1 MTYPRWADSDRAR
14 LIERLRRY
22 GFARNRDVDRFDR
35 EVTITD
41 NEAVWLLDMLGEL
54 DGMNG
59 GNQR

>member
-1 MTYPRWADSDRAR
+1 MTYPHWTDNDRAG
-14 LIERLRRY
+14 LIDRLRRY
-22 GFARNRDVDRFDR
+22 GFARNRDVDHVDR